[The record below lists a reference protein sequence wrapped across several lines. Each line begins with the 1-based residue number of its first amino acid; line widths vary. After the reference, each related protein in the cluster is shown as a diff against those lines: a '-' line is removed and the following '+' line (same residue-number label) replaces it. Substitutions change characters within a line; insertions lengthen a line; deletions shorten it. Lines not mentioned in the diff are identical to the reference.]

1 MKKPKQNISKIP
13 GREHYSHSYLYK
25 GRVFSYAH
33 QIDSILSFEPNLVLE
48 VGIGNGIVS
57 SILRTVGIEVITAD
71 RQEELKPDII
81 ASVTKLPLQDNSVDV
96 SLCCQ
101 VLEHLPFDQ
110 FETAIRELDRVA
122 TKGIVLSLPDIT
134 PYYEVRLRLPKFGL
148 YQWTGTRRYR
158 ISKKERD
165 KCWQEDG
172 HYWAIGYIETP
183 LNRVV
188 RVITE
193 NGLRISRTWR
203 VSENPYHRFFIIEKG
218 KKCREYSV

>member
-1 MKKPKQNISKIP
+1 MKNPEHDLSEIP
-13 GREHYSHSYLYK
+13 TSENYSLSYLQK

-33 QIDSILSFEPNLVLE
+33 QINSVLSLEPKLVLE

-57 SILRTVGIEVITAD
+57 SVLRTVGIEVITAD
-71 RQEELKPDII
+71 CQESLKPDII
-81 ASVTKLPLQDNSVDV
+81 ASVTKLPLKDNSVDV

-110 FETAIRELDRVA
+110 FETAIRELDRVT

-165 KCWQEDG
+165 KFQQKSG
-172 HYWAIGYIETP
+172 HYWEIGYIETP
-183 LNRVV
+183 LNRVI

-193 NGLRISRTWR
+193 SGLKISRTWR

-218 KKCREYSV
+218 KKCREYSA

>member
-1 MKKPKQNISKIP
+1 LKNQKQDISKIQ
-13 GREHYSHSYLYK
+13 GREHYAHSYLNK

-33 QIDSILSFEPNLVLE
+33 QIDSALAFEPLTVLE
-48 VGIGNGIVS
+48 VGIGTGIVS
-57 SILRTVGIEVITAD
+57 DALRKVDISVITVD
-71 RQEELKPDII
+71 CQEELKPDII

-110 FETAIRELDRVA
+110 FETSIMELARVA
-122 TKGIVLSLPDIT
+122 MKGIVLSLPDIT
-134 PYYEVRLRLPKFGL
+134 PHYEIRLRLPKFGL

-158 ISKKERD
+158 ISKKERE
-165 KCWQEDG
+165 KYWRKDG

-183 LNRVV
+183 LKRVV

-193 NGLRISRTWR
+193 NGLKISRTWR

-218 KKCREYSV
+218 K